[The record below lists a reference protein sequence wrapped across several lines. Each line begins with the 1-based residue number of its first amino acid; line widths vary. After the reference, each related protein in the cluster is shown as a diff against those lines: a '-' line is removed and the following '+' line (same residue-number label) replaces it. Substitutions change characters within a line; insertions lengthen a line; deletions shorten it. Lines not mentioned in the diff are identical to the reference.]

1 MSTIHSLS
9 LGAGVQSTTLY
20 MMNATQDPRL
30 GEVLPDGKFA
40 ELAIFADPGD
50 EGQETYAHL
59 WRLAEWGSGRVPDF
73 DERQLDLWG
82 EFAGEC
88 EGMCGV

>member
-40 ELAIFADPGD
+40 EARYL
-50 EGQETYAHL
+50 L
-59 WRLAEWGSGRVPDF
+59 RSG
-73 DERQLDLWG
+73 
-82 EFAGEC
+82 
-88 EGMCGV
+88 